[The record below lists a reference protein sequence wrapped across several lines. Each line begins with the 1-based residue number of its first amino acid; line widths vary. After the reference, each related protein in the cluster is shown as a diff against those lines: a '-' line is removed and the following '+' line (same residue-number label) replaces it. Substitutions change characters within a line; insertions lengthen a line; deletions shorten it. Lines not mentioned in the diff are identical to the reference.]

1 MDSTT
6 QSQIECHQFNVLM
19 LICQAPQRKRTC
31 LKCFGVLWKNGY
43 WMLPFAYLWVSF
55 NFIFRKERQFSS
67 YGLIRIQLMRK
78 LPWIHFT
85 IKIKVISKLHSF
97 LAIQIHQQPYLH
109 HQHQLRWHRQ
119 WQGFQLQQKVGLYLL
134 PIFFVC
140 LFLSLMLLPFQNLFS
155 CLFVSLVLFL
165 SLFLVLFYFIKL
177 LNRELE
183 IRRRWINTQ
192 EMKITLTKAIHLLFS

>member
-1 MDSTT
+1 MYWCWFAKLYNVR
-6 QSQIECHQFNVLM
+6 ERVWNVLVSFEKM
-19 LICQAPQRKRTC
+19 AIGCFLSLI
-31 LKCFGVLWKNGY
+31 
-43 WMLPFAYLWVSF
+43 SF
-55 NFIFRKERQFSS
+55 NFISRKERQFSS

-78 LPWIHFT
+78 FPWIHFT

-109 HQHQLRWHRQ
+109 HQHQLWWHRQ

-134 PIFFVC
+134 PIFFC
-140 LFLSLMLLPFQNLFS
+140 LSVSFPHAFAISKFV

-165 SLFLVLFYFIKL
+165 SLFLVLFYFIKV

-183 IRRRWINTQ
+183 IRRRRINTQ
-192 EMKITLTKAIHLLFS
+192 EIKITLTKAIHLLFS

>member
-134 PIFFVC
+134 PIFFC
-140 LFLSLMLLPFQNLFS
+140 LSVSVPHAFAISKFVF
-155 CLFVSLVLFL
+155 LFVCFPCPFSLSF
-165 SLFLVLFYFIKL
+165 SRPL
-177 LNRELE
+177 LLY
-183 IRRRWINTQ
+183 
-192 EMKITLTKAIHLLFS
+192 